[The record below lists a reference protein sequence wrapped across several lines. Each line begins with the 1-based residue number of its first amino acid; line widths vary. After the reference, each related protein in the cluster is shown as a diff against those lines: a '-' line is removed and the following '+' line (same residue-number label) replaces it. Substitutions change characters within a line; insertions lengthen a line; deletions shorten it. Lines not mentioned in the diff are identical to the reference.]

1 MPNKIEIDVKHY
13 LMIYCLLLSFG
24 NLISEKNVDPDL
36 CVDTLNTKL
45 TNKIA
50 GLVLNYRW
58 DYTDIS

>member
-1 MPNKIEIDVKHY
+1 
-13 LMIYCLLLSFG
+13 MIYCLLLSFG